1 MRRVTVPRIASEESM
16 TEPIESDVPGQPRD
30 RREHGGASMRPNDDE
45 LALRTERERV
55 EAGLQ
60 PYDSQDV
67 PPAADA
73 PLPYDPDFDEAEQD
87 IESATAREEADGRNR
102 PLTEDNPFPPT
113 RY

>member
-1 MRRVTVPRIASEESM
+1 MSTDPF
-16 TEPIESDVPGQPRD
+16 ESDVPGQPRD

-60 PYDSQDV
+60 PYDSEDV

-73 PLPYDPDFDEAEQD
+73 TLPYDPDVDAAEQD
-87 IESATAREEADGRNR
+87 IESVTSRREAEGGNA
-102 PLTEDNPFPPT
+102 PLSEDNPFPPT
-113 RY
+113 RYAEQ

>member
-1 MRRVTVPRIASEESM
+1 MSI
-16 TEPIESDVPGQPRD
+16 EPFESDVPNQPRD

-60 PYDSQDV
+60 PYDSEDV

-73 PLPYDPDFDEAEQD
+73 ALPYDATETDTYQEIAGIGARQEDEGET
-87 IESATAREEADGRNR
+87 IPLSEEH
-102 PLTEDNPFPPT
+102 PFPPT
-113 RY
+113 RYEES